1 MTGFSSLMRILFGW
15 LPAELY
21 IPIMGIVAIA
31 FLIIMVRILIA
42 LVEIISKVVLLFLG
56 G

>member
-1 MTGFSSLMRILFGW
+1 MTAFSSLMQFLFAW
-15 LPAELY
+15 LPPDLY
-21 IPIMGIVAIA
+21 TPVIGVISVA
-31 FLIIMVRILIA
+31 FLIIMVRVLIA

>member
-1 MTGFSSLMRILFGW
+1 MTPFSSLMQLLFGW
-15 LPAELY
+15 LPQALY
-21 IPIMGIVAIA
+21 VPVVGLIGIA
-31 FLIIMVRILIA
+31 FLIIMVKILIA

>member
-15 LPAELY
+15 LPSELY

>member
-1 MTGFSSLMRILFGW
+1 MSAFSSLISLLFGW
-15 LPAELY
+15 LPQELY
-21 IPIMGIVAIA
+21 IPVIGIVAIA

>member
-1 MTGFSSLMRILFGW
+1 MSAFSALMQLIFGW
-15 LPAELY
+15 LPSELY
-21 IPIMGIVAIA
+21 IPVMGIVAVA

-42 LVEIISKVVLLFLG
+42 LVEIISKVVMLFLG